1 MKNIAEAF
9 CAQDKSNCDFYQAN
23 ARAYDA
29 KLADLEN
36 KIIKTVATIP
46 QEKRTVVVGHN
57 AFKYFEQAY
66 GIHFLSLRVYPPNQR
81 PLPLTLPAYLRK
93 LKKITHQLFF

>member
-1 MKNIAEAF
+1 IYVKNIAEAF

-66 GIHFLSLRVYPPNQR
+66 GIHFLSPQGISTESEASAADV
-81 PLPLTLPAYLRK
+81 AG
-93 LKKITHQLFF
+93 